1 MRTGRNRRRWG
12 DTNRR
17 RLALD
22 NVPPRSDKP
31 EGPKPGARGAGPQET
46 KKSEI
51 VSGRGRVGKTTVA
64 NAIVQFCRE
73 RGANL
78 QVWNADR
85 QNETHSLS
93 TFHSDATRPPTDD
106 PEEKRLWLE
115 GGYDRQA
122 RERFDSV
129 LDMAGGDP
137 IVRQLAKETRLI
149 RTLER
154 RAIMPV
160 SWQVLGPE
168 VADLDYLKLSMDGGI
183 FMPAATL
190 LVLNSGLV
198 RSGRSVKAAFAE
210 VTAHKVFVDAV
221 AQGARVVWFP
231 PLTCMSAV
239 TDRGLTFAEA
249 KNGVTKPGHEPLTFF
264 DQTRVEIFWDD
275 YIPAF
280 FDSIPPD
287 WLPAMPGYPVNGR
300 G

>member
-1 MRTGRNRRRWG
+1 VATLNQRRM
-12 DTNRR
+12 
-17 RLALD
+17 ALD
-22 NVPPRSDKP
+22 NLPGRSGKP
-31 EGPKPGARGAGPQET
+31 EATKPVGVAANQET
-46 KKSEI
+46 VKSEI
-51 VSGRGRVGKTTVA
+51 VGGRGRVGKTTIA
-64 NAIVQFCRE
+64 NTAVQFFRE
-73 RGANL
+73 RGANVR
-78 QVWNADR
+78 VWNADR

-93 TFHSDATRPPTDD
+93 IFHRDATRPPTDD

-198 RSGRSVKAAFAE
+198 RPGRSVLAAFSE
-210 VTAHKVFVDAV
+210 VMEHKVFVDAV
-221 AQGARVVWFP
+221 AHGARVVWFP
-231 PLTCMSAV
+231 ALTCMSAV
-239 TDRGLTFAEA
+239 TDRGLTFTEA
-249 KNGVTKPGHEPLTFF
+249 KNGVTKPGKEPLSFF

-275 YIPAF
+275 HITAF
-280 FDSIPPD
+280 FDSIPAN
-287 WLPAMPGYPVNGR
+287 WLPAMPGYPAR
-300 G
+300 GKE

>member
-1 MRTGRNRRRWG
+1 VATLNQRRM
-12 DTNRR
+12 
-17 RLALD
+17 ALD
-22 NVPPRSDKP
+22 NLPGRSGKP
-31 EGPKPGARGAGPQET
+31 EATKPVGVAANQET
-46 KKSEI
+46 VKSEI
-51 VSGRGRVGKTTVA
+51 VGGRGRVGKTTIA
-64 NAIVQFCRE
+64 NTAVQFFRE
-73 RGANL
+73 RGANVR
-78 QVWNADR
+78 VWNADR

-93 TFHSDATRPPTDD
+93 IFHRDATRPPTDD

-198 RSGRSVKAAFAE
+198 RPGRSVLAAFSE
-210 VTAHKVFVDAV
+210 VREHKVFVDAV

-231 PLTCMSAV
+231 ALTCMSAV
-239 TDRGLTFAEA
+239 TDRGLTFTEA
-249 KNGVTKPGHEPLTFF
+249 KNGVTKPGKEPLSFF

-275 YIPAF
+275 HITAF
-280 FDSIPPD
+280 FDSIPAD
-287 WLPAMPGYPVNGR
+287 WLPAMPGYPAHGKE
-300 G
+300 